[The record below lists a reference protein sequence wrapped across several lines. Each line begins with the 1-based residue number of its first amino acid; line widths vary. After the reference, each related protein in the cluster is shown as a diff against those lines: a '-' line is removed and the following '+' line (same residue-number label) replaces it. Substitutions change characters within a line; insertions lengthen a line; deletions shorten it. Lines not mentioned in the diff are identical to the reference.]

1 MDQQSRAMVSA
12 LIALQDALGGQYG
25 ALSRPKLRL
34 MLKLAEQS
42 PTISELAERLNIS
55 APGVSQMIDKLQ
67 AEGLVSRHNPS
78 SVDQR
83 VVSVSLTA
91 EGRKVLVIAEDAF
104 LARVQTLL
112 LPLAEEETL
121 QLSNLLQKI
130 THGTIPAGK
139 KMNPS

>member
-12 LIALQDALGGQYG
+12 LIALQDALGGHYG

-34 MLKLAEQS
+34 MLKLADQS

-55 APGVSQMIDKLQ
+55 SPGVSQMIDKLQ
-67 AEGLVSRHNPS
+67 AEGLVSRQNPS
-78 SVDQR
+78 SLDQR

-91 EGRKVLVIAEDAF
+91 EGRKVLIIAEEAF
-104 LARVQTLL
+104 LHRVQTLL
-112 LPLAEEETL
+112 QPLTAEETL
-121 QLSNLLQKI
+121 QLYDLLQKV
-130 THGTIPAGK
+130 THITIPAGK